1 MHATTSSGLSTV
13 KACELQ
19 RVHGFNEIA
28 AHQEPEW
35 KKVLKRYLDP
45 ISLTIVSFSEY
56 SLFSVTRICRSD
68 GHAGW
73 VDMVMAS
80 GRVPCAMAAA
90 TIRRLMLDIS
100 EN

>member
-45 ISLTIVSFSEY
+45 ISLTIVSASVYCAFN
-56 SLFSVTRICRSD
+56 VTR
-68 GHAGW
+68 
-73 VDMVMAS
+73 
-80 GRVPCAMAAA
+80 
-90 TIRRLMLDIS
+90 TRRRWS
-100 EN
+100 R